1 MVVLRLLVAVWC
13 ALISVSWAAE
23 AELRLDP
30 PEIQEGGTTAVRV
43 RVRGDKPTAPP
54 RVAVQPGVG
63 LDLRL
68 ESQGSSVS
76 IYNSR
81 VREHHDYIFRLTAT
95 EQGVYTVGPADV
107 EIGTR
112 TVRAQAARLTVRER
126 TDAPEQGLEAYAG
139 FTVDT
144 AYVGQVVVFRRG
156 IRSAAP
162 VAQDRWTSPP
172 LDGLL
177 PPRDGDPSYAEY
189 SLDSESGR
197 VYVKEEY
204 YPKIVV
210 SPGMREVPAGAVRLV
225 IPDRGG
231 LRHGL
236 GRRMARREAV
246 ATERSTLEVLPLP
259 SQPKHFSGLV
269 GTFEFDISLDRRQV
283 SVGDSVNV
291 ELRVQGDGA
300 LESFSVP
307 ELDDE
312 LPVRVYDGSPSTS
325 ARIDT
330 SGYRSEGV
338 FTRVLVP
345 TQPGLLDLPSLK
357 VVTFDPERAEF
368 VTHSLDLGQL
378 RVAPGDGGAETS
390 DNFMEDLVPEAR
402 DEVVQDAGVREVTAR
417 GWAHTAWLGGVLPWT
432 LSLSALPLLVLGSIV
447 GGSATVRLGR
457 RLRRPLRTREP
468 SVRQQLARLPE
479 DPDLRLGALDA
490 LLRRALAERVGQ
502 PLHTLDRTQACA
514 TLPEEL
520 AADVLQVGRRLD
532 RVRFAGDPADDIE
545 AQVRSLITRLR
556 RGRRGRP

>member
-54 RVAVQPGVG
+54 RIAVQPGVG

-95 EQGVYTVGPADV
+95 EQGVYTVGPADI

-126 TDAPEQGLEAYAG
+126 TDAPDQGLEAYAG

-177 PPRDGDPSYAEY
+177 PPRDGEPSYAEY

-225 IPDRGG
+225 IPTRGG
-231 LRHGL
+231 LSNRL
-236 GRRMARREAV
+236 GSSRVRREAV
-246 ATERSTLEVLPLP
+246 ATERSTLEVRPLP
-259 SQPKHFSGLV
+259 SQPKNFSGLV
-269 GTFEFDISLDRRQV
+269 GRFEFDISLDRRQV

-307 ELDDE
+307 DFDAQ

-325 ARIDT
+325 ARVDT

-338 FTRVLVP
+338 FARVLVP
-345 TQPGLLDLPSLK
+345 TQPGLIDLPPLK

-368 VTHSLDLGQL
+368 VSHTLDLGQL
-378 RVAPGDGGAETS
+378 RVAPGDGRAGTS
-390 DNFMEDLVPEAR
+390 DNFMDDIDPEPIE
-402 DEVVQDAGVREVTAR
+402 EVVQDAGVRDVTAR

-432 LSLSALPLLVLGSIV
+432 LGLSALPLFVLSTLV
-447 GGSATVRLGR
+447 GGATAVRIGR
-457 RLRRPLRTREP
+457 RLQRPIRAREP
-468 SVRQQLARLPE
+468 SVRQQLARLPQ

-502 PLHTLDRTQACA
+502 PLRTLDRTQACA
-514 TLPEEL
+514 TLPEQL
-520 AADVLQVGRRLD
+520 ASDVLQVGRRLD
-532 RVRFAGDPADDIE
+532 RVRFAGDPPGDIE